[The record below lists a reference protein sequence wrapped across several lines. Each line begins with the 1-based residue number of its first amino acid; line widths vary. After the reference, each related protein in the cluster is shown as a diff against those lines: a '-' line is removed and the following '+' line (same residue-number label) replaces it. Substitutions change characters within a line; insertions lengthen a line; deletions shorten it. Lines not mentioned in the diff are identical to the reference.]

1 MRETVWLAANTLTYP
16 EGGGH
21 LWAYLNWA
29 LGLRQAGCN
38 VVWLEHVD
46 PAFPEAEMQRLTVL
60 LKQKLARYGL
70 ADAMAL
76 CARDGS
82 ELSPNAT
89 ANLIPLDA
97 AGEAD
102 LFLNMAYNNLS
113 SSVLAR
119 FRRTLLL
126 DIDPGLLQ
134 VWISE
139 GVVSIPQHDLYF
151 TIGETV
157 GKTDSLF
164 PSGAYEWIYTA
175 PCVALEHWPVL
186 PVRDDAPFTTITH
199 WGAQEWLTYGDES
212 YANDKRTGFLPF
224 LELPRHTSVPIELA
238 LCQAA
243 DEQLR
248 LLPYEEDERQRL
260 LALGWRV
267 VHSHGVSK
275 TPWDYQSYIQQS
287 RGEFSC
293 AKPSAVRLQ
302 SGWISDRTIC
312 YLASGRPAI
321 VQWTGP
327 SRYPRADGLFRFKDM
342 DEALRALEAVT
353 SNYDHHARQARHLAE
368 EYFSAEKVV
377 PRLLDRAL
385 DRKRV

>member
-46 PAFPEAEMQRLTVL
+46 PALPEAEMERLTVL

-70 ADAMAL
+70 GDAMAL

-82 ELSPNAT
+82 ELPRNAT

-139 GVVSIPQHDLYF
+139 GAVSVPRHDLYF

-157 GKTDSLF
+157 GKADSLF
-164 PSGAYEWIYTA
+164 PSGEYDWIYTA
-175 PCVALEHWPVL
+175 PCVALENWPVL
-186 PVRDDAPFTTITH
+186 PVPADAPFTTITH
-199 WGAQEWLTYGDES
+199 WGAQEWLTYGEQS
-212 YANDKRTGFLPF
+212 FANDKRAGFLPY

-248 LLPYEEDERQRL
+248 LLPYEEEERQREGQGERELTGEVARQVAAHDLRLVFDGKMLERSHIVRRLGQPLGMRVIGAVEHAVNADEIDQVVDAL
-260 LALGWRV
+260 LV
-267 VHSHGVSK
+267 
-275 TPWDYQSYIQQS
+275 
-287 RGEFSC
+287 E
-293 AKPSAVRLQ
+293 
-302 SGWISDRTIC
+302 
-312 YLASGRPAI
+312 
-321 VQWTGP
+321 
-327 SRYPRADGLFRFKDM
+327 RADVDAVLDLLHRVTGEGLGCLFP
-342 DEALRALEAVT
+342 
-353 SNYDHHARQARHLAE
+353 HLGH
-368 EYFSAEKVV
+368 VV
-377 PRLLDRAL
+377 Q
-385 DRKRV
+385 